1 MKLNHIKRMFEI
13 RLKELLVLIQKKE
26 INYLPL
32 EQRVIKILE
41 LI

>member
-13 RLKELLVLIQKKE
+13 GLKELLVLIQKKE
-26 INYLPL
+26 INYLLL
-32 EQRVIKILE
+32 EQRVIKTLE